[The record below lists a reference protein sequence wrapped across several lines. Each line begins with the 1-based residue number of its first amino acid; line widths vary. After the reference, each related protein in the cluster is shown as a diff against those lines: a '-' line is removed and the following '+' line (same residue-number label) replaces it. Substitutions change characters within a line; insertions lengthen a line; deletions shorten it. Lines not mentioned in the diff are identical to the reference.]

1 MVTIIITAYNKENTL
16 AKAIQSCLSQSYS
29 DLELLIINDC
39 STDNT
44 LEVIKSFKDSRIRI
58 INNEVNLGAG
68 MSRRIGTQ
76 EAKGDYTTFLD
87 GDDYL
92 EADYIETLYNIA
104 KKYNADVVSSG
115 LNIIESNSVVKLS
128 YKESERV
135 VTREELI
142 EDINDGKHLIN
153 IYLNTKLVAKS
164 IWDKAEYSNRRYVED
179 TQSCYY
185 VLFFA
190 KTIVTTSYI
199 GYNYI
204 QDPQSLC
211 HTAGI
216 TKHKIYQA
224 LCAKDI
230 CEFVAKYE
238 PERTEEALQAF
249 AIRVS
254 EIGKLELPDSIRD
267 TYKDE
272 LSELFTFFL
281 QNITF

>member
-1 MVTIIITAYNKENTL
+1 MITIIITAYNKENTL

-29 DLELLIINDC
+29 DLEILIINDC

-76 EAKGDYTTFLD
+76 EAKGEYTTFLD

-92 EADYIETLYNIA
+92 ESDYIETLYNIA
-104 KKYNADVVSSG
+104 KKYNAAVVSSG
-115 LNIIESNSVVKLS
+115 LNIIESNSIVKLA
-128 YKESERV
+128 YEESEKV
-135 VTREELI
+135 FTRENLI
-142 EDINDGKHLIN
+142 ENTNESKQLLN
-153 IYLNTKLVAKS
+153 VYLNSKLVAKS
-164 IWDKAEYSNRRYVED
+164 IWDKAEYSDRRYIED

-204 QDPQSLC
+204 QDSQSLC

-216 TKHKIYQA
+216 IKHRIYQA

-238 PERTEEALQAF
+238 PERIKEALQAF
-249 AIRVS
+249 SVRVS
-254 EIGKLELPDSIRD
+254 EISKLELPDSIRD
-267 TYKDE
+267 DYKDE